1 MPSKNIVK
9 EYIENGY
16 YHIYTR
22 GIEKR
27 DIFLDKQDCVVFF
40 HYLRL
45 YLSSIKELES
55 QNIPGARIQRF
66 IPLNLSKEI
75 DLLSFSLMPNHIHLQ
90 VKQHTKDGIVKFM
103 RRILTSYVMYFNKK
117 YQRIGTLF
125 QSTYK
130 AARIESDAYLLHLSR
145 YIHLNPLKVNSAI
158 NFVDFSSYPY
168 YLGYKSA
175 SWIKPEEILGFFRS
189 AKRRDLKEVFSYQS
203 FVEDSLEDAVLVLG
217 SLVIEDNCV

>member
-1 MPSKNIVK
+1 MPSKNIIK

-22 GIEKR
+22 GVEKR

-45 YLSSIKELES
+45 YLSSIEELES
-55 QNIPGARIQRF
+55 QNNPGARIQRF

-90 VKQHTKDGIVKFM
+90 IKQYTKDGIIKFM

-130 AARIESDAYLLHLSR
+130 AARIESDMYLLHLSR

-158 NFVDFSSYPY
+158 NFIDFSSYPY
-168 YLGYKSA
+168 YLGRKKA
-175 SWIKPEEILGFFRS
+175 SWVKPEEILSFFRS
-189 AKRRDLKEVFSYQS
+189 AKRQDLKEVFSYQS
-203 FVEDSLEDAVLVLG
+203 FVEDYLEDSSEILG
-217 SLVIEDNCV
+217 SLVIEDDIV